1 MSKIEKISNLK
12 KIKSSKISENEAM
25 DAVKTL
31 IKWAGD
37 NPQREGLK
45 ETPARVIRSY
55 KDFFSGYKSDP
66 REILSKKFKEVE
78 GYDEIIILKD
88 IRLESHC
95 EHHMVPFVGTAHVGY
110 LPKNKVVG
118 LSKLA
123 RLVEAFAKRLQIQE
137 KLTAQIAN
145 AIDEILQPKG
155 VGVIIEASHL
165 CVATRGIHKPDSK
178 MVTSRMLGSFRNDQA
193 TRKEFLELVGF
204 NRSKF
209 NIFFFIKKI
218 NNL

>member
-1 MSKIEKISNLK
+1 MNKIEKISNLK
-12 KIKSSKISENEAM
+12 KIKSIKISENQAVE
-25 DAVKTL
+25 AVKTL
-31 IKWAGD
+31 IRWAGD
-37 NPQREGLK
+37 NPEREGLK
-45 ETPARVIRSY
+45 ETPKRVIRSY
-55 KDFFSGYKSDP
+55 KDFFSGYNLDP
-66 REILSKKFKEVE
+66 REILSKKFKEVD

-95 EHHMVPFVGTAHVGY
+95 EHHMVPFIGTAHVGY
-110 LPKNKVVG
+110 LPQKKVVG

-145 AIDEILQPKG
+145 AIDEVLQPKG

-193 TRKEFLELVGF
+193 TRKEFLDLVGF
-204 NRSKF
+204 NK
-209 NIFFFIKKI
+209 
-218 NNL
+218 

>member
-1 MSKIEKISNLK
+1 MNKIEKISNLK
-12 KIKSSKISENEAM
+12 KNKSLKISENQAL

-31 IKWAGD
+31 IRWAGD
-37 NPQREGLK
+37 DPEREGLR
-45 ETPARVIRSY
+45 ETPKRVIKSY
-55 KDFFSGYKSDP
+55 KDFFSGYNLDP

-78 GYDEIIILKD
+78 GYDEIIVLKN

-95 EHHMVPFVGTAHVGY
+95 EHHMVPFIGTAHVGY
-110 LPKNKVVG
+110 LPRKKIVG

-123 RLVEAFAKRLQIQE
+123 RLVEVFAKRLQIQE

-145 AIDEILQPKG
+145 AIDEVLQPKG

-165 CVATRGIHKPDSK
+165 CVATRGIHKPESR

-193 TRKEFLELVGF
+193 TRKEFLDLIGF
-204 NRSKF
+204 NKSTF
-209 NIFFFIKKI
+209 
-218 NNL
+218 

>member
-12 KIKSSKISENEAM
+12 KIKSTKISENQALE
-25 DAVKTL
+25 AVKTL
-31 IKWAGD
+31 IRWTGD
-37 NPQREGLK
+37 NPEREGLK
-45 ETPARVIRSY
+45 ETPKRVIRSY
-55 KDFFSGYKSDP
+55 KDFFSGYNSDP

-78 GYDEIIILKD
+78 GYDEIIILKN

-95 EHHMVPFVGTAHVGY
+95 EHHMVPFIGTAAHVGY
-110 LPKNKVVG
+110 LPRNKVVG

-145 AIDEILQPKG
+145 AIDEVLQPKG

-178 MVTSRMLGSFRNDQA
+178 MVTSRMLGTFRSDQA
-193 TRKEFLELVGF
+193 TRKEFLELVG
-204 NRSKF
+204 
-209 NIFFFIKKI
+209 I
-218 NNL
+218 NKTQF

>member
-12 KIKSSKISENEAM
+12 KIKSTKISENQALE
-25 DAVKTL
+25 AVKTL
-31 IKWAGD
+31 IRWTGD
-37 NPQREGLK
+37 NPEREGLK
-45 ETPARVIRSY
+45 ETPKRVIRSY
-55 KDFFSGYKSDP
+55 KDFFSGYNSDP
-66 REILSKKFKEVE
+66 REILSKKFKEVD
-78 GYDEIIILKD
+78 GYDEIIILKN
-88 IRLESHC
+88 IRLEAHC
-95 EHHMVPFVGTAHVGY
+95 EHHMVPFIGTAHVGY

-145 AIDEILQPKG
+145 AIDEVLQPKG
-155 VGVIIEASHL
+155 GGVIIEASHL

-193 TRKEFLELVGF
+193 TRKEFLDLVGF
-204 NRSKF
+204 NKS
-209 NIFFFIKKI
+209 
-218 NNL
+218 NL

>member
-1 MSKIEKISNLK
+1 MNKIEKISNLK
-12 KIKSSKISENEAM
+12 KIKSTKISENEATE
-25 DAVKTL
+25 AVKTL

-37 NPQREGLK
+37 NPEREGLK
-45 ETPARVIRSY
+45 ETPKRVVKSY
-55 KDFFSGYKSDP
+55 KDFFSGYDSDP

-78 GYDEIIILKD
+78 GYDEIIILKN

-95 EHHMVPFVGTAHVGY
+95 EHHMVPFIGTAHVGY
-110 LPKNKVVG
+110 LPKKKIVG

-145 AIDEILQPKG
+145 AIDEVLQPKG

-193 TRKEFLELVGF
+193 TRKEFLDLVGF
-204 NRSKF
+204 NK
-209 NIFFFIKKI
+209 
-218 NNL
+218 

>member
-12 KIKSSKISENEAM
+12 KIKSLKISENQAL

-31 IKWAGD
+31 IRWAGD
-37 NPQREGLK
+37 NPEREGLK
-45 ETPARVIRSY
+45 ETPKRVVKSY
-55 KDFFSGYKSDP
+55 KDFFSGYDLDP

-78 GYDEIIILKD
+78 GYDEIIILKN

-95 EHHMVPFVGTAHVGY
+95 EHHMVPFIGTAHVGY

-145 AIDEILQPKG
+145 AIDEVLQPKG

-165 CVATRGIHKPDSK
+165 CVATRGIHKPDSR
-178 MVTSRMLGSFRNDQA
+178 MVTSRMLGSFRDDQA

-204 NRSKF
+204 NKSKF
-209 NIFFFIKKI
+209 
-218 NNL
+218 

>member
-1 MSKIEKISNLK
+1 MSKIEKINNLK
-12 KIKSSKISENEAM
+12 KIKDIRPSQQEAM

-31 IKWAGD
+31 IRWAGD

-45 ETPARVIRSY
+45 ETPSRVVRSY
-55 KDFFSGYKSDP
+55 KDFFSGYDLDP

-123 RLVEAFAKRLQIQE
+123 RLVEVFAKRLQIQE

-145 AIDEILQPKG
+145 AVDEVLQPKG

-165 CVATRGIHKPDSK
+165 CVATRGIRKPESR
-178 MVTSRMLGSFRNDQA
+178 MVTSRMLGSFRTDGG
-193 TRKEFLELVGF
+193 TRKEFLDLVGY
-204 NRSKF
+204 NKSKF
-209 NIFFFIKKI
+209 
-218 NNL
+218 

>member
-1 MSKIEKISNLK
+1 MNKIEKISNLK
-12 KIKSSKISENEAM
+12 KIKSTKVSEDQALE
-25 DAVKTL
+25 AVKTL

-37 NPQREGLK
+37 NPEREGLK
-45 ETPARVIRSY
+45 ETPKRVIKSY
-55 KDFFSGYKSDP
+55 KDFFSGYNSDP
-66 REILSKKFKEVE
+66 REILSKKFKEVD
-78 GYDEIIILKD
+78 GYDEIIILKN

-95 EHHMVPFVGTAHVGY
+95 EHHMVPFIGTAHVGY

-145 AIDEILQPKG
+145 AIDEVLQPKG

-193 TRKEFLELVGF
+193 TRKEFLDLVGF
-204 NRSKF
+204 NK
-209 NIFFFIKKI
+209 
-218 NNL
+218 

>member
-12 KIKSSKISENEAM
+12 KIKSIKISEAEAM

-31 IKWAGD
+31 IRWAGD
-37 NPQREGLK
+37 DPQREGLQ
-45 ETPARVIRSY
+45 ETPKRVVKSY
-55 KDFFSGYKSDP
+55 KDFFSGYQQEP
-66 REILSKKFKEVE
+66 REILSKKFKEVD
-78 GYDEIIILKD
+78 GYDEIIVLKD

-95 EHHMVPFVGTAHVGY
+95 EHHMVPFIGTAHVGY
-110 LPKNKVVG
+110 LPKKKVVG

-123 RLVEAFAKRLQIQE
+123 RLVEAFAKRLQIPE

-145 AIDEILQPKG
+145 AIDEVLQPKG

-165 CVATRGIHKPDSK
+165 CVATRGIHKPESR
-178 MVTSRMLGSFRNDQA
+178 MVTSRMLGTFRDDQA

-204 NRSKF
+204 NKSKF
-209 NIFFFIKKI
+209 
-218 NNL
+218 

>member
-1 MSKIEKISNLK
+1 MSKIEKINNLK
-12 KIKSSKISENEAM
+12 KIKDIRPSQQEAM

-31 IKWAGD
+31 IRWAGD

-45 ETPARVIRSY
+45 ETPSRVVRSY
-55 KDFFSGYKSDP
+55 KDFFSGYDLDP

-123 RLVEAFAKRLQIQE
+123 RLVEVFAKRLQIQE

-145 AIDEILQPKG
+145 AVDEVLQPKG

-165 CVATRGIHKPDSK
+165 CVATRGIRKPESR
-178 MVTSRMLGSFRNDQA
+178 MVTTRMLGSFRTDEG
-193 TRKEFLELVGF
+193 TRKEFLDLVGY
-204 NRSKF
+204 NKSKF
-209 NIFFFIKKI
+209 
-218 NNL
+218 

>member
-1 MSKIEKISNLK
+1 MGKIEKISNLK
-12 KIKSSKISENEAM
+12 KIKSLKISENQAL

-31 IKWAGD
+31 IRWAGD
-37 NPQREGLK
+37 DPEREGLR
-45 ETPARVIRSY
+45 ETPKRVIKSY
-55 KDFFSGYKSDP
+55 KDFFSGYNLDP

-78 GYDEIIILKD
+78 GYDEIIILKN

-95 EHHMVPFVGTAHVGY
+95 EHHMVPFIGTAHVGY
-110 LPKNKVVG
+110 LPKNKIVG

-123 RLVEAFAKRLQIQE
+123 RLVETFAKRLQIQE

-145 AIDEILQPKG
+145 AIDEALQPKG

-178 MVTSRMLGSFRNDQA
+178 MVTSRMLGSFRDDPA
-193 TRKEFLELVGF
+193 TRKEFLDLVGF
-204 NRSKF
+204 NKSNF
-209 NIFFFIKKI
+209 
-218 NNL
+218 

>member
-1 MSKIEKISNLK
+1 MDSSSPK
-12 KIKSSKISENEAM
+12 KIKLALQNKVSREEAEK
-25 DAVKTL
+25 AVETL
-31 IKWAGD
+31 IRWAGD

-45 ETPARVIRSY
+45 ETPSRVVRSY
-55 KDFFSGYKSDP
+55 KDFFSGYDLDP

-123 RLVEAFAKRLQIQE
+123 RLVEVFAKRLQIQE

-145 AIDEILQPKG
+145 AVDEVLQPKG

-165 CVATRGIHKPDSK
+165 CVATRGIRKPESR
-178 MVTSRMLGSFRNDQA
+178 MVTSRMLGSFRTDEG
-193 TRKEFLELVGF
+193 TRKEFLDLVGY
-204 NRSKF
+204 NKSKF
-209 NIFFFIKKI
+209 
-218 NNL
+218 

>member
-1 MSKIEKISNLK
+1 MSKVEKISNLK
-12 KIKSSKISENEAM
+12 KIKSLKISENQAL

-37 NPQREGLK
+37 DPEREGLR
-45 ETPARVIRSY
+45 ETPKRVIRSY
-55 KDFFSGYKSDP
+55 KDFFSGYNLDP

-78 GYDEIIILKD
+78 GYDEIIILKN

-95 EHHMVPFVGTAHVGY
+95 EHHMVPFIGTAHVGY
-110 LPKNKVVG
+110 LPKNKIVG

-123 RLVEAFAKRLQIQE
+123 RLVETFAKRLQIQE

-145 AIDEILQPKG
+145 AIDEVLQPRG
-155 VGVIIEASHL
+155 VGVIIEATHL

-193 TRKEFLELVGF
+193 TRKEFLDLVGLNKSEF
-204 NRSKF
+204 
-209 NIFFFIKKI
+209 
-218 NNL
+218 

>member
-1 MSKIEKISNLK
+1 MNKIEKISNLK
-12 KIKSSKISENEAM
+12 KIKSTKISENEATE
-25 DAVKTL
+25 AVKTL
-31 IKWAGD
+31 IRWTGD
-37 NPQREGLK
+37 KPEREGLK
-45 ETPARVIRSY
+45 ETPKRVIRSY
-55 KDFFSGYKSDP
+55 KDFFSGYNSDP

-78 GYDEIIILKD
+78 GYDEIIILKN

-95 EHHMVPFVGTAHVGY
+95 EHHMVPFIGTAHVGY

-145 AIDEILQPKG
+145 AIDEVLQPKG

-193 TRKEFLELVGF
+193 TRKEFLDLVGF
-204 NRSKF
+204 NK
-209 NIFFFIKKI
+209 
-218 NNL
+218 

>member
-1 MSKIEKISNLK
+1 MSKIEKFSNLK
-12 KIKSSKISENEAM
+12 KIKSTKISENQALE
-25 DAVKTL
+25 AVKTL
-31 IKWAGD
+31 IRWTGD
-37 NPQREGLK
+37 NPEREGLK
-45 ETPARVIRSY
+45 ETPKRVIRSY
-55 KDFFSGYKSDP
+55 KDFFSGYNSDP

-78 GYDEIIILKD
+78 GYDEIIILKN

-95 EHHMVPFVGTAHVGY
+95 EHHMVPFIGTAHVGY
-110 LPKNKVVG
+110 LPRNKVVG

-145 AIDEILQPKG
+145 AIDEVLQPKG

-193 TRKEFLELVGF
+193 TRKEFLDLVGF
-204 NRSKF
+204 NK
-209 NIFFFIKKI
+209 
-218 NNL
+218 

>member
-1 MSKIEKISNLK
+1 MSKIEKINNLK
-12 KIKSSKISENEAM
+12 KIKDIRPSQQEAM

-31 IKWAGD
+31 IRWAGD

-45 ETPARVIRSY
+45 ETPSRVVRSY
-55 KDFFSGYKSDP
+55 KDFFSGYDLDP

-110 LPKNKVVG
+110 LPKNKFVG

-123 RLVEAFAKRLQIQE
+123 RLVEVFAKRLQIQE

-145 AIDEILQPKG
+145 AVDEVLQPKG

-165 CVATRGIHKPDSK
+165 CVATRGIRKPESR
-178 MVTSRMLGSFRNDQA
+178 MVTSRMLGSFRTDEG
-193 TRKEFLELVGF
+193 TRKEFLDLVGY
-204 NRSKF
+204 NKSKF
-209 NIFFFIKKI
+209 
-218 NNL
+218 

>member
-12 KIKSSKISENEAM
+12 KIKSTKISENQALE
-25 DAVKTL
+25 AVKTL
-31 IKWAGD
+31 IRWTGD
-37 NPQREGLK
+37 NPEREGLK
-45 ETPARVIRSY
+45 ETPKRVIRSY
-55 KDFFSGYKSDP
+55 KDFFSGYNSDP

-78 GYDEIIILKD
+78 GYDEIIILKN

-95 EHHMVPFVGTAHVGY
+95 EHHMVPFIGTAHVGY
-110 LPKNKVVG
+110 LPRNKVVG

-145 AIDEILQPKG
+145 AIDEVLQPKG

-178 MVTSRMLGSFRNDQA
+178 MVTSRMLGTFRSDQA
-193 TRKEFLELVGF
+193 TRKEFLELVG
-204 NRSKF
+204 
-209 NIFFFIKKI
+209 I
-218 NNL
+218 NKTQF

>member
-12 KIKSSKISENEAM
+12 KNKSLKISENQAL

-31 IKWAGD
+31 IRWVGD
-37 NPQREGLK
+37 DPEREGLR
-45 ETPARVIRSY
+45 ETPKRVIKSY
-55 KDFFSGYKSDP
+55 KDFFSGYNLDP

-78 GYDEIIILKD
+78 GYDEIIILKN

-95 EHHMVPFVGTAHVGY
+95 EHHMVPFIGTAHVGY
-110 LPKNKVVG
+110 LPKNKIVG

-123 RLVEAFAKRLQIQE
+123 RLVETFAKRLQIQE

-145 AIDEILQPKG
+145 AIDEVLQPRG

-193 TRKEFLELVGF
+193 TRKEFLDLVGLNKSEF
-204 NRSKF
+204 
-209 NIFFFIKKI
+209 
-218 NNL
+218 

>member
-12 KIKSSKISENEAM
+12 KNKSLKISENQAL

-31 IKWAGD
+31 IRWAGD
-37 NPQREGLK
+37 DPEREGLR
-45 ETPARVIRSY
+45 ETPKRVIKSY
-55 KDFFSGYKSDP
+55 KDFFSGYNLDP

-78 GYDEIIILKD
+78 GYDEIIILKN

-110 LPKNKVVG
+110 LPKKKIVG

-123 RLVEAFAKRLQIQE
+123 RLVETFAKRLQIQE

-145 AIDEILQPKG
+145 AIDEVLQPRG

-193 TRKEFLELVGF
+193 TRKEFLDLVGLNKSEF
-204 NRSKF
+204 
-209 NIFFFIKKI
+209 
-218 NNL
+218 

>member
-12 KIKSSKISENEAM
+12 KNKSLKISENQAL

-31 IKWAGD
+31 IRWAGD
-37 NPQREGLK
+37 DPEREGLR
-45 ETPARVIRSY
+45 ETPKRVIKSY
-55 KDFFSGYKSDP
+55 KDFFSGYNLDP

-78 GYDEIIILKD
+78 GYDEIIILKN

-95 EHHMVPFVGTAHVGY
+95 EHHMVPFIGTAHVGY
-110 LPKNKVVG
+110 LPKNKIVG

-123 RLVEAFAKRLQIQE
+123 RLVETFAKRLQIQE

-145 AIDEILQPKG
+145 AIDEVLQPRG

-165 CVATRGIHKPDSK
+165 CVATRGIRKPDSK

-193 TRKEFLELVGF
+193 TRKEFLDLVGLNKSEF
-204 NRSKF
+204 
-209 NIFFFIKKI
+209 
-218 NNL
+218 

>member
-12 KIKSSKISENEAM
+12 KIKSAKISEDQAVE
-25 DAVKTL
+25 AVKTL

-37 NPQREGLK
+37 NPEREGLK
-45 ETPARVIRSY
+45 ETPKRVIKSY
-55 KDFFSGYKSDP
+55 KDFFSGYNSDP

-78 GYDEIIILKD
+78 GYDEIIILKN

-95 EHHMVPFVGTAHVGY
+95 EHHMVPFIGTAHVGY

-145 AIDEILQPKG
+145 AIDEVLQPKG

-193 TRKEFLELVGF
+193 TRKEFLDLVGF
-204 NRSKF
+204 NKSNF
-209 NIFFFIKKI
+209 
-218 NNL
+218 

>member
-209 NIFFFIKKI
+209 
-218 NNL
+218 

>member
-1 MSKIEKISNLK
+1 MNKIEKISNLK
-12 KIKSSKISENEAM
+12 KIKSAKISENQAEE
-25 DAVKTL
+25 AVKTL

-37 NPQREGLK
+37 NPEREGLK
-45 ETPARVIRSY
+45 ETPKRVIRSY
-55 KDFFSGYKSDP
+55 KDFFSGYNSDP

-78 GYDEIIILKD
+78 GYDEIIILKN

-95 EHHMVPFVGTAHVGY
+95 EHHMVPFIGTAHVGY

-145 AIDEILQPKG
+145 AIDEVLQPKG

-178 MVTSRMLGSFRNDQA
+178 MVTSRMLGTFRSDQA
-193 TRKEFLELVGF
+193 TRKEFLELVG
-204 NRSKF
+204 
-209 NIFFFIKKI
+209 I
-218 NNL
+218 NKSQF

>member
-1 MSKIEKISNLK
+1 MNKIEKISNLK
-12 KIKSSKISENEAM
+12 KIKSTKISENEATE
-25 DAVKTL
+25 AVKTL

-37 NPQREGLK
+37 NPEREGLK
-45 ETPARVIRSY
+45 ETPKRVIKSY
-55 KDFFSGYKSDP
+55 KDFFSGYNSDP

-78 GYDEIIILKD
+78 GYDEIIILKN

-95 EHHMVPFVGTAHVGY
+95 EHHMVPFIGTAHVGY

-193 TRKEFLELVGF
+193 TRKEFLDLVGF
-204 NRSKF
+204 NK
-209 NIFFFIKKI
+209 
-218 NNL
+218 

>member
-1 MSKIEKISNLK
+1 MNKIEKISNLK
-12 KIKSSKISENEAM
+12 KIKSVKISENQAEE
-25 DAVKTL
+25 AVKTL
-31 IKWAGD
+31 IRWAGD
-37 NPQREGLK
+37 NPEREGLK
-45 ETPARVIRSY
+45 ETPKRVVRSY
-55 KDFFSGYKSDP
+55 KDFFSGYNLDP
-66 REILSKKFKEVE
+66 REILSKKFKEVD

-95 EHHMVPFVGTAHVGY
+95 EHHMVPFIGTAHVGY
-110 LPKNKVVG
+110 LPKKKIVG

-145 AIDEILQPKG
+145 AIDEVLQPKG

-193 TRKEFLELVGF
+193 TRKEFLDLVGF
-204 NRSKF
+204 NKSNF
-209 NIFFFIKKI
+209 
-218 NNL
+218 

>member
-12 KIKSSKISENEAM
+12 KIKSLKISENQAL

-31 IKWAGD
+31 IRWAGD
-37 NPQREGLK
+37 NPEREGLK
-45 ETPARVIRSY
+45 ETPKRVVRSY
-55 KDFFSGYKSDP
+55 KDFFSGYDLDP

-78 GYDEIIILKD
+78 GYDEIIILKN

-95 EHHMVPFVGTAHVGY
+95 EHHMVPFIGTAHVGY

-145 AIDEILQPKG
+145 AIDEVLQPKG

-165 CVATRGIHKPDSK
+165 CVATRGIHKPASK
-178 MVTSRMLGSFRNDQA
+178 MVTSRMLGSFREDKA
-193 TRKEFLELVGF
+193 TRKEFFDLVGF
-204 NRSKF
+204 NKSNF
-209 NIFFFIKKI
+209 
-218 NNL
+218 

>member
-12 KIKSSKISENEAM
+12 KIKSTKISENQALE
-25 DAVKTL
+25 AVKTL
-31 IKWAGD
+31 IRWTGD
-37 NPQREGLK
+37 NPEREGLK
-45 ETPARVIRSY
+45 ETPKRVIRSY
-55 KDFFSGYKSDP
+55 KDFFSGYNSDP

-78 GYDEIIILKD
+78 GYDEIIILKN

-95 EHHMVPFVGTAHVGY
+95 EHHMVPFIGTAHVGY
-110 LPKNKVVG
+110 LPRNKVVG

-145 AIDEILQPKG
+145 AIDEVLQPKG

-178 MVTSRMLGSFRNDQA
+178 MVTSRMLGTFRSDQA
-193 TRKEFLELVGF
+193 TRKEFLELVG
-204 NRSKF
+204 
-209 NIFFFIKKI
+209 I
-218 NNL
+218 NKSQF

>member
-1 MSKIEKISNLK
+1 MNKIEKISNLK
-12 KIKSSKISENEAM
+12 KIKSTKVSEDQALE
-25 DAVKTL
+25 AVKTL

-37 NPQREGLK
+37 NPEREGLK
-45 ETPARVIRSY
+45 ETPKRVIKSY
-55 KDFFSGYKSDP
+55 KDFFSGYNSDP
-66 REILSKKFKEVE
+66 REILSKKFKEVD
-78 GYDEIIILKD
+78 GYDEIIILKN

-95 EHHMVPFVGTAHVGY
+95 EHHMVPFIGTAHVGY

-145 AIDEILQPKG
+145 AIDEVLQPRG

-165 CVATRGIHKPDSK
+165 CVGTRGIHKPDAK

-193 TRKEFLELVGF
+193 TRKEFLELVG
-204 NRSKF
+204 
-209 NIFFFIKKI
+209 I
-218 NNL
+218 NKSQF